1 MSTREQLEANR
12 HGNPPRPG
20 ENASDT
26 TLELPSC
33 VIEDIDRAV
42 FELFDKD
49 LPLTYSY
56 KKEPKKIPV
65 VFASGERFALIARK
79 KPLRD
84 KVGALILPIISIMR
98 SGLTLENEMGLA
110 SNTAVPHIIK
120 KRLSKKDPRYQRL
133 LNKAALKNSDDL
145 VTDEAFLNDNTANPL
160 KDAKAG
166 RIATRR
172 DGTPITDDVRSGD
185 LLSPTLG
192 NNIYEVIE
200 MPPPA
205 FVTVTYE
212 ITIWA
217 QYVLQMN
224 DIVMTIM
231 TNAQN
236 YDLRT
241 FRLESEKGYT
251 FVGYMESGFDPSN
264 NFDDFSDDER
274 IIRTSFTMKVPGYLL
289 GETYRTSP
297 NRLRSILSSPQL
309 SFELDLTSA
318 QILDDIEVGVPS
330 GDPADYVLED
340 SRNIFAPLPGAA
352 VAGQKAVTYSDS
364 KGLSAPSV
372 QNLSAVAPDRNE
384 NVMIGGAVNDNH
396 ERTITRI
403 IDPFTGKTI
412 RKIGVVKTRT
422 NRNGETVYREVF

>member
-1 MSTREQLEANR
+1 MSTREQLEINR
-12 HGNPPRPG
+12 PGNPPTLG
-20 ENASDT
+20 GNASDT

-33 VIEDIDRAV
+33 TIEDIDRAV

-84 KVGALILPIISIMR
+84 KAGALILPVVSIMR
-98 SGLTLENEMGLA
+98 SGLSQDNEMGLA
-110 SNTAVPHIIK
+110 SNTISPHIIK

-133 LNKAALKNSDDL
+133 LNKAGLKNSDDL
-145 VTDEAFLNDNTANPL
+145 AAEESFLNDNTANPL
-160 KDAKAG
+160 KSAKAG
-166 RIATRR
+166 RIASRR
-172 DGTPITDDVRSGD
+172 DRSAITDNVRAGN
-185 LLSPTLG
+185 LLDPDLG
-192 NNIYEVIE
+192 NNIFEVIE
-200 MPPPA
+200 MPPPS
-205 FVTVTYE
+205 FVTATYE
-212 ITIWA
+212 ITVWA

-224 DIVMTIM
+224 DIIMTIM

-236 YDLRT
+236 YDQRT
-241 FRLESEKGYT
+241 FRLESPKGYT
-251 FVGYMESGFDPSN
+251 FVGYMEPGFDPGN

-309 SFELDLTSA
+309 SFELDSISVQMLNNV
-318 QILDDIEVGVPS
+318 EVGVPS
-330 GDPADYVLED
+330 GDPADYILED
-340 SRNIFAPLPGAA
+340 SRNIFAPLPGGAI
-352 VAGQKAVTYSDS
+352 AGQQAVTYSDS
-364 KGLSAPSV
+364 KNLNAPTT
-372 QNLSAVAPDRNE
+372 DRDE
-384 NVMIGGAVNDNH
+384 NVMIGGAVNDVYQQ
-396 ERTITRI
+396 TAKLIV
-403 IDPFTGKTI
+403 DPFTGKTI

-422 NRNGETVYREVF
+422 NRSGETVYREVF